1 MENSLR
7 PFLKNTDV
15 NWNLY
20 FVSKYR
26 IFPFFVHAGN
36 QRITK
41 NILCSYKFDDFYGNI
56 IKCTCLYS
64 CILFFI
70 KRARVLVAPA
80 KTKLP
85 VKPVLQTKDTAVYV
99 VLDLRV
105 RTVNMVR

>member
-7 PFLKNTDV
+7 TFLKNTDA
-15 NWNLY
+15 N
-20 FVSKYR
+20 R
-26 IFPFFVHAGN
+26 IYVLFQNIEFFPSGS

-41 NILCSYKFDDFYGNI
+41 NILCSQKCDDFYGNI
-56 IKCTCLYS
+56 IKCTCLYT
-64 CILFFI
+64 CILFFMN
-70 KRARVLVAPA
+70 RARVLVTPA
-80 KTKLP
+80 KTKQP